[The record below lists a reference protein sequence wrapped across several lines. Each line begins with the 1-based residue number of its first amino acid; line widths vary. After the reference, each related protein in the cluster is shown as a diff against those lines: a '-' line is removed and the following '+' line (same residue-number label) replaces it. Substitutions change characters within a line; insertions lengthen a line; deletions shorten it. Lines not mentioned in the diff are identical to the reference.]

1 MQNVPTNENK
11 LPTYTFSS
19 FTEAMAVKAFG
30 LKQQLEVEGYL
41 SDWIH
46 KADLVTVEESEH
58 QSLLQLNRK
67 LKLLVRTW
75 NEQELREKFIAL
87 LLAIVDFDLYDLEVL
102 SFAEREMK
110 MEYNNAI
117 LQGKVEWMV
126 AKGLYSPEQPFFFI
140 HEYKK
145 EKDSSND
152 PVGQLLITL
161 CTAQLLNQQKPKT
174 DLFNPNP
181 SSFAHI
187 PLYGI
192 YIVGRLWFF
201 VRLKEKNYFI
211 SKAYNAEEM
220 EDLVFILKMLKAQK
234 QMIVELLTK
243 K

>member
-1 MQNVPTNENK
+1 MQNVPTKNK
-11 LPTYTFSS
+11 LPIYAFSS

-30 LKQQLEVEGYL
+30 LKQHLEAEGYL
-41 SDWIH
+41 SDWIQ
-46 KADLVTVEESEH
+46 KAELVHIEESE
-58 QSLLQLNRK
+58 QQTLLQLNRK

-87 LLAIVDFDLYDLEVL
+87 ILAIVDFDMYELEVL

-110 MEYNNAI
+110 IEYNKAI

-126 AKGLYSPEQPFFFI
+126 ASGIYMPEQPFFFI

-161 CTAQLLNQQKPKT
+161 CVAQLLNQQKPKT

-201 VRLKEKNYFI
+201 VRLKGNRYYI
-211 SKAYNAEEM
+211 SKAYNTEEM
-220 EDLVFILKMLKAQK
+220 GELAFVLKMLKAQK
-234 QMIVELLTK
+234 QMIVELMRK